1 MLYHGH
7 LRVERDR
14 TCEFANVEIGI
25 SLKIVS
31 HGNYKTRNS
40 FISPVRAHVTGRGAA
55 RRVNLLAV
63 QELHHRYCHLP
74 VYITSLSRTCMHHM
88 VSGMMGVQRRYIV
101 RPRLLSDSA
110 QRIVESFI

>member
-1 MLYHGH
+1 MLRGTS
-7 LRVERDR
+7 
-14 TCEFANVEIGI
+14 TCDFANVEIGI

-31 HGNYKTRNS
+31 HGDYKSGTNS
-40 FISPVRAHVTGRGAA
+40 QFLHLSFVRAHVTGRGAA

-63 QELHHRYCHLP
+63 QELHHMYCHLP
-74 VYITSLSRTCMHHM
+74 VYITSLSRRCMHHM

-110 QRIVESFI
+110 QCIVESFI